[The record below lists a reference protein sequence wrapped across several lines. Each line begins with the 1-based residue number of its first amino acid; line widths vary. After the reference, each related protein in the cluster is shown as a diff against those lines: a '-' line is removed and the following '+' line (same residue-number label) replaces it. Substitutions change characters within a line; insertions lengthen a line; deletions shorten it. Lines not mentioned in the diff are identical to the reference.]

1 MYTDGL
7 PEAMNKKDELF
18 GTDRMIETLNSKP
31 DCNAE
36 QLIEKVTAEVNRFV
50 DGAEQS
56 DDMTMLVFDYYG

>member
-1 MYTDGL
+1 
-7 PEAMNKKDELF
+7 
-18 GTDRMIETLNSKP
+18 MIEALNSKP